1 MNASHSMVAVAIALI
16 ASSADAQQS
25 DTPVGVTFGLRVTA
39 LHSDQRVELSSANS
53 GRIPILTPG
62 WSCAWSKTPQQLIVE
77 CFPRDDSQGVTIRA
91 WCPEGVRTGEVSMM
105 HLSTH
110 DDADSNPATE
120 IIASC
125 YSK

>member
-1 MNASHSMVAVAIALI
+1 MNTKHAVLVTSIALLTR
-16 ASSADAQQS
+16 AADAQQPEIPS
-25 DTPVGVTFGLRVTA
+25 GITFGLRVTA
-39 LHSDQRVELSSANS
+39 LHSDQRVELTAANS

-110 DDADSNPATE
+110 DDAESNPATE

-125 YSK
+125 YSR